1 MTEEELQQ
9 VDAEKDAL
17 KRTLFETCR
26 RFVSSMPPVLDSW
39 NLLVRGGRCWRVDL
53 LGNIAVRVLH
63 NDDNVWRIEIGGWVE
78 DGKFQTAA
86 KALIAADKIMEAKG
100 KILVASFANLRPED
114 LGIKE

>member
-53 LGNIAVRVLH
+53 LGNAAVRVLR
-63 NDDNVWRIEIGGWVE
+63 NDDNVWRIEIGGWME
-78 DGKFQTAA
+78 EEKFQSVSE
-86 KALIAADKIMEAKG
+86 ALIEADRKLERRN
-100 KILVASFANLRPED
+100 KILVLSFSTYKPED
-114 LGIKE
+114 LKLGE